1 MDYSICIE
9 NISKQYSIGKLKH
22 QPYAT
27 LREALASKCDQFLRS
42 FSPPKKNSDFER
54 NGLDSADTIW
64 ALKQVS
70 FSAKPG
76 EVIGV
81 VGRNGAGKS
90 TLLKILSRIT
100 DPTEGTI
107 RVRGRLASLLEVGT
121 GFHPELTGRENVF
134 LNGALLGMR
143 KEEILKKFDE
153 IVAFSQIEKFIG
165 TPVKR
170 YSSGM
175 YIRLAFSVAAHLD
188 PDILVL
194 DEVLA
199 VGDLSFQKKC
209 TGVMQN
215 VASQNRTVLFVS
227 HNLHLIRSLC
237 SRVVLIDSGRILK
250 DGPTEEVLPLF
261 IKILQPNGQVAEAN
275 LKGRLCWGS
284 GHVRIEHLQ
293 FLDSN
298 QKPSWVFGSDESVGL
313 EMDYST
319 LKACQGLSL
328 MVTIRNPLSGDVITT
343 VKETITHQ
351 PIDANQKKKLAVV
364 FPKLCLRP
372 GEYSVEVNL
381 SNAEGDKVYDWV
393 GQDADIPFLSVT
405 SLEKDPQ
412 KRQGYFSIPAL
423 IKEVS

>member
-9 NISKQYSIGKLKH
+9 NISKQYPIGRLKH

-27 LREALASKCDQFLRS
+27 LREALASKCEQWIRLFQ
-42 FSPPKKNSDFER
+42 PQKKTTESIER
-54 NGLDSADTIW
+54 ALESSDTIW
-64 ALKQVS
+64 ALKNVS
-70 FSAKPG
+70 FSARPG

-81 VGRNGAGKS
+81 VGKNGAGKS

-100 DPTEGTI
+100 DPTEGTM

-143 KEEILKKFDE
+143 KEEIRKKFDE
-153 IVAFSQIEKFIG
+153 IVAFSQIEKFID

-215 VASQNRTVLFVS
+215 VASLNRTVLFVS

-237 SRVVLIDSGRILK
+237 SRVILIDQGRIVK

-261 IKILQPNGQVAEAN
+261 VKILQPTGQVAQAN

-284 GHVRIEHLQ
+284 GHVRIENLQ
-293 FLDSN
+293 LMDSN
-298 QKPSWVFGSDESVGL
+298 QRPSWVFGSDEPVGL

-319 LKACQGLSL
+319 LKSCPGLSV
-328 MVTIRNPLSGDVITT
+328 MVTIRNPLSGDIITT

-351 PIDANQKKKLAVV
+351 TIEANQKKKLTVV

-372 GEYSVEVNL
+372 GEYSIEINL
-381 SNAEGDKVYDWV
+381 SNAEGDKIYDWV
-393 GQDADIPFLSVT
+393 GQEADIPYLSVT
-405 SLEKDPQ
+405 SAEKDPQ

>member
-1 MDYSICIE
+1 MEYSISIQ
-9 NISKQYSIGKLKH
+9 NISKQYAIGKLKH

-27 LREALASKCDQFLRS
+27 LREALASRMERLIQCFHRKG
-42 FSPPKKNSDFER
+42 SPPQSTETALN
-54 NGLDSADTIW
+54 DSDTIW

-70 FSAKPG
+70 FAAKPG

-81 VGRNGAGKS
+81 VGKNGAGKS

-100 DPTEGTI
+100 DPTEGTM

-134 LNGALLGMR
+134 LNGALLGM
-143 KEEILKKFDE
+143 KHDEIRKKFDE
-153 IVAFSQIEKFIG
+153 IVAFSQIEKFID

-199 VGDLSFQKKC
+199 VGDLAFQKKC
-209 TGVMQN
+209 MGVMQN

-237 SRVVLIDSGRILK
+237 SRVILLDQGQIVK

-261 IKILQPNGQVAEAN
+261 IKLLQPSGNVAQAN
-275 LKGRLCWGS
+275 LKGRLFWGS
-284 GHVRIEHLQ
+284 GHVRIENLR
-293 FLDSN
+293 LVDCEKKS
-298 QKPSWVFGSDESVGL
+298 SWVFGSDDPVGL
-313 EMDYST
+313 EMEYRT
-319 LKACQGLSL
+319 LQICQGLSIML
-328 MVTIRNPLSGDVITT
+328 TIRNPLSGDVITT
-343 VKETITHQ
+343 VKETITDQ
-351 PIDANQKKKLAVV
+351 AVPADQKKKLSVV
-364 FPKLCLRP
+364 FPRLSLRP
-372 GEYSVEVNL
+372 GEYAIEMNV
-381 SNAEGDKVYDWV
+381 SNASGDKVYDWV
-393 GQDADIPFLSVT
+393 GQDADIPYLSVT
-405 SLEKDPQ
+405 SSEKDPQ

-423 IKEVS
+423 VQEVS